1 MAAAPA
7 GTSTPPSQMRGRLVW
22 AGAAVAVAVIAVV
35 AAVVLVRPAPAKTTI
50 VTDFISEKTAAG
62 QAATVTA
69 EVSGGPWNL
78 SEAWG
83 YVGGPTL
90 NLSAQLP
97 PAILGCAIHNGT
109 TTGTSTPASTP
120 GYYLGLGTVWILEYL
135 NESDNATLEVV
146 VHNQTAG
153 EIAEWSGARCEP
165 DPLLGSGLIDSSVAA
180 AAVNAT
186 ASGAA
191 WIKLNTAA
199 AAEYSLEETVYHP
212 GGARALG
219 AIWTVSYTSSESSFG
234 AEVFANNGTIV
245 CISIFGC

>member
-1 MAAAPA
+1 
-7 GTSTPPSQMRGRLVW
+7 MRGRLIW

-35 AAVVLVRPAPAKTTI
+35 AAVILVRPTPTKSTI

-62 QAATVTA
+62 QASTVTA
-69 EVSGGPWNL
+69 QVAGGPWNL

-83 YVGGPTL
+83 YVGGPVL

-97 PAILGCAIHNGT
+97 PTILGCAVHNGT
-109 TTGTSTPASTP
+109 ATGTSTPAPTP
-120 GYYLGLGTVWILEYL
+120 GYYLGLGTVWILKYL
-135 NESDNATLEVV
+135 NESGNATLEVI

-153 EIAEWSGARCEP
+153 EIAEWSGPRCEP
-165 DPLLGSGLIDSSVAA
+165 EPLLGSGFVDSSVAA

-186 ASGAA
+186 AAGAA

-199 AAEYSLEETVYHP
+199 TAVYSLEESVYQP
-212 GGARALG
+212 GGARALA